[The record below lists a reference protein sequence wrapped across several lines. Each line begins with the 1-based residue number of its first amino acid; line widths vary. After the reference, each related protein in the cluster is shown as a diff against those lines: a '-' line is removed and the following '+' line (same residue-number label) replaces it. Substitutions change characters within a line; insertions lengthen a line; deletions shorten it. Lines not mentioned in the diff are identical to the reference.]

1 MQYAVWIA
9 IAVVFIA
16 IAPALFKSAKGKSG
30 SEADSAA
37 ETTDA
42 ASNGDGAGD

>member
-16 IAPALFKSAKGKSG
+16 IAPALFKSAKGKNSSDLG
-30 SEADSAA
+30 STADSRDGAN
-37 ETTDA
+37 D
-42 ASNGDGAGD
+42 GDGAGE